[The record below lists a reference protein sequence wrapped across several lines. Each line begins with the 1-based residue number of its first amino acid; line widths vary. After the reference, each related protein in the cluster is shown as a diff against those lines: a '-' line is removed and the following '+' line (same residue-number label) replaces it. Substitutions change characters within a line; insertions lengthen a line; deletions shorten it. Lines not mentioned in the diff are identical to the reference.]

1 MPKPLPSRPSLL
13 ACLLSLLLAGAPPAH
28 AELPRLKVAVLDDAP
43 PLGFRDSNGQLT
55 GFSIGVMR
63 ALCAEMA
70 VRCEFEVR
78 RLEYL
83 IDDLAAG
90 HFDVAAIG
98 LLSTPERR
106 QRVLFSRPVYR
117 SLTVLFSRAG
127 AQPGQPG
134 VRLSV
139 FKGSAQE
146 RYVKAQGWDHVGA
159 QTDREI
165 TEQLKAGVTQASIV
179 PLMTSLNL
187 RRDPAFLAL
196 GLQMHVLKVA
206 ELDNNAAFAISPRRP
221 ELKEPLDKALE
232 RIKMNA
238 TYDRINSQFL
248 PFRVD

>member
-1 MPKPLPSRPSLL
+1 MLKPLIFRPLPL
-13 ACLLSLLLAGAPPAH
+13 ACLLSLLLAVTAPAGADPT
-28 AELPRLKVAVLDDAP
+28 RLKVAVLDDAP

-70 VRCEFEVR
+70 AHCDFEVR

-117 SLTVLFSRAG
+117 SLTVLFSRSG
-127 AQPGQPG
+127 AQPGQSD

-146 RYVKAQGWDHVGA
+146 RYVKAQGWDSIGA

-165 TEQLKAGVTQASIV
+165 IDQLKAGVTQACIV

-187 RRDPAFLAL
+187 RQDPAFLKL
-196 GLQMHVLKVA
+196 DLQMSVLKVA

-221 ELKEPLDKALE
+221 ELKAPLDKALE
-232 RIKMNA
+232 RIKTNA